1 MREMREKQLAAR
13 TKAARNRK
21 RARMGLPPETEEDE
35 PKPGKLPNLTNHTL
49 LFHQFSPR
57 HLRERRWVCE

>member
-35 PKPGKLPNLTNHTL
+35 PKPGKLPNTYP
-49 LFHQFSPR
+49 FVPP
-57 HLRERRWVCE
+57 V